1 MKRFFLTAGSRL
13 LSAVRL
19 AVGAALLAPLPLLMV
34 WYNYTVDCSG
44 FFQGDAYLR

>member
-19 AVGAALLAPLPLLMV
+19 AVGAALLAPCP
-34 WYNYTVDCSG
+34 C
-44 FFQGDAYLR
+44 